1 MSYSFPLLLFF
12 SAVTNVFSAT
22 PTQIKEIAENLV
34 CLCGTCNRES
44 LSTCLCNHGQS
55 ERDRISREIDRG
67 KATNEII
74 KDFRDEFGDVVLASP
89 PAEGINLLA
98 WIAPIAAL
106 LLGAII
112 LRLFIKRRVETSFLS
127 NSRETSSQENPL
139 DDEQHKR
146 LQNELK
152 QFEESE

>member
-22 PTQIKEIAENLV
+22 PAQVKEIAENLV

-98 WIAPIAAL
+98 WIAPITAL

-112 LRLFIKRRVETSFLS
+112 LRLFIKRRVETPFLS
-127 NSRETSSQENPL
+127 NSRETSSQKNPL
-139 DDEQHKR
+139 DDEQHK
-146 LQNELK
+146 N
-152 QFEESE
+152 QFSAYKNY